1 MTYRL
6 AAKLHRHVVVM
17 SASADSHNG
26 ASASASPP
34 ESSRKGLADLSE
46 ISLLPGVLSAVMSAT
61 SRHCSCNGMK
71 GSTPSVLQRVGRSAS
86 NPAWISVVDQSPLMA
101 AGTPRTAAAGVIPVT
116 ASILTSR
123 IAGSST
129 T

>member
-6 AAKLHRHVVVM
+6 AAKLHRHFVVM
-17 SASADSHNG
+17 SASADSQQG
-26 ASASASPP
+26 SSASASPP

-46 ISLLPGVLSAVMSAT
+46 ISLLPGVLSEVMSAT

-86 NPAWISVVDQSPLMA
+86 NPALISVTGQSPLMA
-101 AGTPRTAAAGVIPVT
+101 AGTLRTGAVGVIPVT
-116 ASILTSR
+116 AWVLTSM